1 MNHTQQSMEQFLSRR
16 SFFGRTL
23 WGVGAGALS
32 TMMPSSVLGGL
43 PVNATVAPT
52 AKRVI
57 YLFMSGAPS
66 QIDLFDHKPKMHDL
80 FDKDL
85 PDSVRQ
91 GQRLTTMT
99 SGQKRFPIA
108 PSMYQFSRHGQSG
121 TEVSEL
127 LPHTA
132 SMVDDIAVVR
142 TVHTDAINH
151 DPAITMIQTGTQL
164 PGKPSLGSWLSYGL
178 GSENNNL
185 PTYVVLNS
193 TWTAKRDAQALY
205 SRLWGSGFLPSKHQ
219 GVRLRSQGDPVL
231 YLANPDGVNT
241 ETRKTMLEG
250 LSEMN
255 RKQFEL
261 SHDPEINARIAQY
274 EMAFRMQASVP
285 ELTDLSN
292 EPDHIYD
299 MYGPD
304 AKIPGTFASNCLLA

>member
-1 MNHTQQSMEQFLSRR
+1 MSTSRRQFL
-16 SFFGRTL
+16 GTL
-23 WGVGAGALS
+23 ATGALAAGRL
-32 TMMPSSVLGGL
+32 TAARPTR
-43 PVNATVAPT
+43 AKAPHFAPK

-66 QIDLFDHKPKMHDL
+66 QIDLFDHKPKMQDL

-85 PDSVRQ
+85 PDSVRK

-99 SGQKRFPIA
+99 SGQSRFPIA
-108 PSMYQFSRHGQSG
+108 PSMYQFARHGQSG

-132 SMVDDIAVVR
+132 GMVDDIAVVR

-164 PGKPSLGSWLSYGL
+164 PGKPSLGAWLSYGL

-219 GVRLRSQGDPVL
+219 GRFPV
-231 YLANPDGVNT
+231 A
-241 ETRKTMLEG
+241 
-250 LSEMN
+250 
-255 RKQFEL
+255 
-261 SHDPEINARIAQY
+261 
-274 EMAFRMQASVP
+274 
-285 ELTDLSN
+285 
-292 EPDHIYD
+292 
-299 MYGPD
+299 
-304 AKIPGTFASNCLLA
+304 